1 MVKWINHRI
10 GEGNTTATCSCCNI
24 TQTVNVYKDKIQ
36 FQFCPYCGSRMEG
49 VGTNEP
55 MSAEEFHKKRI
66 VPLRY
71 ELRAHELEYEKRWA
85 AEKAK
90 TAGVDRITCD
100 NCARSCV
107 LTIDEHN
114 GCLGGRCTC
123 CNDWCYKWIP
133 ENEVSKY
140 LREHHKYDGDLVY
153 KLEDFFGDDFL
164 ECDNVELLL
173 DAIKL
178 MNKMEEEKKAKKV
191 R

>member
-1 MVKWINHRI
+1 MARWIKF
-10 GEGNTTATCSCCNI
+10 GSDEGTTRSYTCSCCNI
-24 TQTVNVYKDKIQ
+24 SQTVNVYQDKPQ

-71 ELRAHELEYEKRWA
+71 ELNAHELEYKRRWA

-90 TAGVDRITCD
+90 AAGVSQINCD

-107 LTIDEHN
+107 LEIDEHN

-140 LREHHKYDGDLVY
+140 LRENHKYDCGLIY
-153 KLEDFFGDDFL
+153 KIEDFFGSDFL
-164 ECDNVELLL
+164 ECDNMELLL
-173 DAIKL
+173 DAMKL
-178 MNKMEEEKKAKKV
+178 MNKMEEEKRSKK
-191 R
+191 